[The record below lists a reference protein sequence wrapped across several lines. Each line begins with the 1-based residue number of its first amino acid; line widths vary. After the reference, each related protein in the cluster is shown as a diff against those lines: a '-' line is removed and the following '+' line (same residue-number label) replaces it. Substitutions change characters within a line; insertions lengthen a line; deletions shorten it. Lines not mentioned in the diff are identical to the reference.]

1 MIGPD
6 RLERVTAG
14 AVVPEQVIAYVRA
27 VSEAAPSLFGSC
39 VGYRSGERIVLVG
52 YPLEDPRDEARMSR
66 AVEEALSSPG
76 LGRIT
81 VLGPARPTQAP
92 PAAESRADAY
102 FALAL
107 PAPPR
112 EPKLRSLLRR
122 AARELVLETEGPFGR
137 EHAELVARY
146 LRERELA
153 EGTRRIFGRIPRV
166 LETCPEARLFS
177 ARLAD
182 GRLAA
187 FAVGEFSPLTTA
199 CFLFC
204 FRDRDLAPPGSADF
218 VLAALVAEAERRGHV
233 RVNLGLGV
241 NGGIAFFKR
250 KWGAA
255 AFLPCIETS
264 WAPGRPQAGRRGG
277 ILTRLRRRLWDG

>member
-6 RLERVTAG
+6 RLERVTAA

-39 VGYRSGERIVLVG
+39 VGYRRGERIVLVG
-52 YPLEDPRDEARMSR
+52 YPLEDPRDEARMGR

-81 VLGPARPTQAP
+81 VVGPARPHQAP
-92 PAAESRADAY
+92 PAAESREDAY
-102 FALAL
+102 FALPL

-112 EPKLRSLLRR
+112 DAKLRSLLRR
-122 AARELVLETEGPFGR
+122 AGRALVLDADGPFGR

-153 EGTRRIFGRIPRV
+153 EGTRLIFARIARV
-166 LETCPEARLFS
+166 LEACPGSRLFS

-204 FRDRDLAPPGSADF
+204 FRDPDLAPPGSADF
-218 VLAALVAEAERRGHV
+218 VLAALVAEAERRGHL

-255 AFLPCIETS
+255 AFLPCVETS
-264 WAPGRPQAGRRGG
+264 WSPGRPRAGRRGG
-277 ILTRLRRRLWDG
+277 ILARLRRRSWNG